1 MPRTGHS
8 TGNISGDAA
17 NRPLRP
23 RQLDVLRA
31 IEEYVQRHDRPPTVR
46 EIASDANIASLAHVA
61 NLLAALERR
70 GHITIERGVSRGIHL
85 TRPSGVRILGTIAA
99 GSPLDLFDNVEQP
112 ETLDLGAH
120 AHIGGSAQDSQFAL
134 RVRGDSMIED
144 GILDGDYVLVQP
156 GKTAPE
162 GAIVVAVHLDGGGE
176 RGAATLKRIRL
187 ERSRGRVLRVL
198 LCPANAALLPIEV
211 PVDEWRRE
219 WAVQGTVTAIYRP
232 YRQVL

>member
-144 GILDGDYVLVQP
+144 GIFDGDYVLVLP
-156 GKTAPE
+156 AETANNGE
-162 GAIVVAVHLDGGGE
+162 IIVATCMTSNGGN
-176 RGAATLKRIRL
+176 GAATLKRFYKEDTGVRL
-187 ERSRGRVLRVL
+187 QPANSEMEPLHISKNDWDADWKIQGRVTGVF
-198 LCPANAALLPIEV
+198 
-211 PVDEWRRE
+211 RR
-219 WAVQGTVTAIYRP
+219 Y
-232 YRQVL
+232 